1 MSSYFDNKNELFM
14 EPKTTQYGSNFVMT
28 NVTKP
33 TKTKILNIDTRFR
46 DSFSSPA
53 VANYNIALPERI
65 MEVKSMRVASVELP
79 ISYYNISNTLGNNSF
94 RLTVGTTSRTFI
106 IPDGQYTP
114 TTLIAAMNNLLAGT
128 AFSSII
134 FGQVPSPVGVT
145 GNFTITNNDPTNTCT
160 INFCSS
166 IDQTGTLDTKN
177 YMFKLGWILG
187 FRDVIYTISA
197 SGGKITATSPLYLYG
212 PRYLYLA
219 IDDFQNNNSHSFITT
234 SNTSEL
240 KQNILGKIMMNPA
253 NPFGTL
259 YSANLIN
266 GGLLTDKRIYTNRIN
281 LQRMNVQLIDEI
293 GRPINLN
300 GEDFSFTLE
309 LEWE

>member
-1 MSSYFDNKNELFM
+1 M

-114 TTLIAAMNNLLAGT
+114 TTLVTAMNNLLAGT

-134 FGQVPSPVGVT
+134 FAQVQSPVGVT
-145 GNFTITNNDPTNTCT
+145 GNFTITNNDQTNSCT

-187 FRDVIYTISA
+187 FRDVIYTIPV

-240 KQNILGKIMMNPA
+240 KQNVLGKIMMNPA

-293 GRPINLN
+293 GRPVNLN

>member
-33 TKTKILNIDTRFR
+33 TKTKMVNIDTRFR

-79 ISYYNISNTLGNNSF
+79 ISYFNISSTLGNNSF
-94 RLTVGTTSRTFI
+94 RLTVGTTSRTLI

-114 TTLIAAMNNLLAGT
+114 TTLVTAMNNLLGNT
-128 AFSSII
+128 DFTGII
-134 FGQVPSPVGVT
+134 EFGQVITTTGITGHFTVT
-145 GNFTITNNDPTNTCT
+145 NKDQTNSCT

-187 FRDVIYTISA
+187 FRDVIYTIPVS
-197 SGGKITATSPLYLYG
+197 GKITATSPLYLYG

-240 KQNILGKIMMNPA
+240 KQNILGKIVMNPA